1 MAANNLDDDEIVSI
15 NITPMVDIMLVLLVI
30 FMVTTTAIQKIEGM
44 EVNKPDANTGQPISD
59 KKPQQIKLACHSD
72 GSVYVDGTETKTD
85 QEIVKAIKN
94 KLKIDSDLQGIIAC
108 DEKAQVAALVH
119 LMDLLRENGVK
130 KYGIVTEK
138 PKNPL
143 NSG

>member
-1 MAANNLDDDEIVSI
+1 
-15 NITPMVDIMLVLLVI
+15 MVDIMLVLLVI

-44 EVNKPDANTGQPISD
+44 EVDKPDANTGQPISD
-59 KKPQQIKLACHSD
+59 NKPQQIKLACQSN
-72 GSVYVDGTETKTD
+72 GTFYVDGTEATSD
-85 QEIVKAIKN
+85 QQIVDAIKD
-94 KLKIDSDLQGIIAC
+94 KLKKDSELQGIIAC
-108 DEKAQVAALVH
+108 DEKAPVSALVH